1 MTFDLILRGKK
12 CAYCGA
18 KTSFI
23 DSAEVYNGVSYGVI
37 YACLPC
43 EAWVGVHK
51 GSTAALGR
59 VAKAEL
65 RVLKMGAHQAFDG
78 LWRKKQNGLLA
89 AGGTKDSPEF
99 KACRSDAYAWL
110 SAAMGTE
117 PDKTHIGFF
126 DEAQCLKVIELC
138 NPYLR

>member
-23 DSAEVYNGVSYGVI
+23 DSVEVYGVSYGMI

-65 RVLKMGAHQAFDG
+65 RVLKMGAHQAFDT
-78 LWRKKQNGLLA
+78 LWGRKQNAFLA
-89 AGGTKDSPEF
+89 AGGKKDSPEF
-99 KACRSDAYAWL
+99 KACRSEAYTWL
-110 SAAMGTE
+110 SAAMGVE
-117 PDKTHIGFF
+117 RDKTHIGFF
-126 DEAQCLKVIELC
+126 DEAQCAKVIELC
-138 NPYLR
+138 EPYLR